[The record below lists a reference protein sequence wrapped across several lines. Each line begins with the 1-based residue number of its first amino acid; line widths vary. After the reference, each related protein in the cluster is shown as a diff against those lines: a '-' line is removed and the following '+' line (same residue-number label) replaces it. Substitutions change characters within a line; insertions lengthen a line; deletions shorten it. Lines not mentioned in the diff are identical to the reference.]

1 MDVILHDPVIQEL
14 EALLRSL
21 KLLVE
26 RTDPRENIKI
36 YLLYATKEELL
47 DNFEFT
53 PEITQSGFY
62 KHVYSNGYGQCGG
75 ELVAAVIG
83 SYAFQNNAADLK
95 LLSVRSNGA
104 ATGLVHP

>member
-36 YLLYATKEELL
+36 YLLYATKE
-47 DNFEFT
+47 
-53 PEITQSGFY
+53 
-62 KHVYSNGYGQCGG
+62 
-75 ELVAAVIG
+75 
-83 SYAFQNNAADLK
+83 
-95 LLSVRSNGA
+95 
-104 ATGLVHP
+104 